1 MIKIL
6 IADDHAIVREGLKQI
21 LAETSDMVVGGE
33 ATNGQEVLE
42 HVRREDW
49 DLVLLDL
56 AMPGKDGLETLK
68 ELKLE
73 KPKLPV
79 LVLSIYPEEQ
89 YAVRLLKAGAA
100 GYLTKES
107 APEELIAAIRK
118 VSHRGLKAATKLKN
132 DLITLIKS
140 RCYRQ
145 NLREKTRNSDS
156 VAQKGKYISSS
167 LAGKLAFYLGAGAE
181 KPLHEMLSDREYKV
195 ILMIAS
201 GKTVKEI
208 AYEMFLSIK
217 TVSTYRVRALNK
229 MGMKKNAEFTYY
241 ALKHGLVD

>member
-21 LAETSDMVVGGE
+21 LAETADMVVGGE
-33 ATNGQEVLE
+33 ATNGHEVLE

-56 AMPGKDGLETLK
+56 AMPGKDGLDTLK
-68 ELKLE
+68 ELKQE

-89 YAVRLLKAGAA
+89 YAVRLLKAGAS

-118 VSHRGLKAATKLKN
+118 VS
-132 DLITLIKS
+132 
-140 RCYRQ
+140 
-145 NLREKTRNSDS
+145 
-156 VAQKGKYISSS
+156 QKGKYVSAS
-167 LAGKLAFYLGAGAE
+167 LGEKLAFYLEASGDQ
-181 KPLHEMLSDREYKV
+181 PNHELLSDREYKV
-195 ILMIAS
+195 MLMIAS
-201 GKTVKEI
+201 GKTVTEI
-208 AYEMFLSIK
+208 ADKMFLSVK
-217 TVSTYRVRALNK
+217 TISTYRVRALKK
-229 MGMKKNAEFTYY
+229 MGMSNNAEFMYY
-241 ALKHGLVD
+241 ALKHGLLE